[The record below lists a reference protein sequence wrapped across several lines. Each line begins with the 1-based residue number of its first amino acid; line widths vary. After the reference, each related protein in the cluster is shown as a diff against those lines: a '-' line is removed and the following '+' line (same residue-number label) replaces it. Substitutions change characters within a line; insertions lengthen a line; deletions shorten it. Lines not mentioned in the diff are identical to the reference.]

1 MKNFLR
7 ILMLVLIV
15 AALVVVGIFLTKDGD
30 ANVDVSGDVLS
41 GEVSGEVVSGDVE
54 EVVSGDEVAVSGD
67 EVAEVSGDVVE
78 DTTSGLLSEAYPS
91 SLPTQRTS
99 SPIIAVTAFG

>member
-15 AALVVVGIFLTKDGD
+15 AALVAVGIFLTKDGD

-41 GEVSGEVVSGDVE
+41 GEVSGEVLSGDVE

-67 EVAEVSGDVVE
+67 EVEVSGDVVE
-78 DTTSGLLSEAYPS
+78 DTTSGDV
-91 SLPTQRTS
+91 
-99 SPIIAVTAFG
+99 AVSGETVDAE

>member
-15 AALVVVGIFLTKDGD
+15 AALVAVGIFLTKDGD

-41 GEVSGEVVSGDVE
+41 GEVSGEVLSGDVE
-54 EVVSGDEVAVSGD
+54 ETVSGDEVAVSGD
-67 EVAEVSGDVVE
+67 EVEVSGDVVE
-78 DTTSGLLSEAYPS
+78 DTTSGDV
-91 SLPTQRTS
+91 
-99 SPIIAVTAFG
+99 AVSGETVDAE

>member
-15 AALVVVGIFLTKDGD
+15 AALVAVGIFLTKDGD

-41 GEVSGEVVSGDVE
+41 GEVSGEVVSGDVVE
-54 EVVSGDEVAVSGD
+54 DVVSGDEVAASGDEVAVSG
-67 EVAEVSGDVVE
+67 EVVE
-78 DTTSGLLSEAYPS
+78 DTTSGDV
-91 SLPTQRTS
+91 
-99 SPIIAVTAFG
+99 AVSGETVDAE

>member
-15 AALVVVGIFLTKDGD
+15 AALVAVGIFLTKDGD

-41 GEVSGEVVSGDVE
+41 GEVSGEVVSGEVE

-67 EVAEVSGDVVE
+67 EVEVSGDVVE
-78 DTTSGLLSEAYPS
+78 DTTSGDV
-91 SLPTQRTS
+91 
-99 SPIIAVTAFG
+99 AVSGETVDAE

>member
-30 ANVDVSGDVLS
+30 SNVDVSGDVLS
-41 GEVSGEVVSGDVE
+41 GEVSGEVVSGEVE
-54 EVVSGDEVAVSGD
+54 EELVSGDEVAASGD

-78 DTTSGLLSEAYPS
+78 DTTSGDV
-91 SLPTQRTS
+91 
-99 SPIIAVTAFG
+99 AVSGETVDAE

>member
-15 AALVVVGIFLTKDGD
+15 AALVAVGIFLTKDGD

-54 EVVSGDEVAVSGD
+54 DLVSGDEVAVSG
-67 EVAEVSGDVVE
+67 EVVE
-78 DTTSGLLSEAYPS
+78 DTTSGEVVISGETVDAE
-91 SLPTQRTS
+91 
-99 SPIIAVTAFG
+99 

>member
-15 AALVVVGIFLTKDGD
+15 AALVAVGIFLTKDGD

-41 GEVSGEVVSGDVE
+41 GEVSGEVVSGEAE
-54 EVVSGDEVAVSGD
+54 ELVSGDEVAVSGD
-67 EVAEVSGDVVE
+67 EVEVSGDVVE
-78 DTTSGLLSEAYPS
+78 DTTSGDV
-91 SLPTQRTS
+91 
-99 SPIIAVTAFG
+99 AVSGETVDAE

>member
-15 AALVVVGIFLTKDGD
+15 AALVAVGIFLTKDGD

-67 EVAEVSGDVVE
+67 EVEVSGDVVE
-78 DTTSGLLSEAYPS
+78 DTTSGDV
-91 SLPTQRTS
+91 
-99 SPIIAVTAFG
+99 AVSGETVDAE

>member
-30 ANVDVSGDVLS
+30 TNVDVSGDVLS
-41 GEVSGEVVSGDVE
+41 GEVSGEVVSGEAE
-54 EVVSGDEVAVSGD
+54 ELVSGDEVAVSGD
-67 EVAEVSGDVVE
+67 EVEVSGDVVE
-78 DTTSGLLSEAYPS
+78 DTTSGDV
-91 SLPTQRTS
+91 
-99 SPIIAVTAFG
+99 AVSGETVDAE